1 MNMDIKCKICYLY
14 ENPVNNLIDFISP
27 CGCNGSLKF
36 VHSECLKMWRCSQ
49 KYTNMKKCIQCGCD
63 YNIKNENSPSKTVVF
78 IFTIF
83 SVGISYYLTAFFVN
97 NIFFPVFCYLIFDES
112 VNRSIAI
119 LTFNKC
125 YMGIFVY
132 ILIYKTIH
140 YTHFFSI
147 FNFIF
152 TFWRI
157 LQFNFFI
164 DKIFFWFMCVYYSY
178 GILKFFNHRID
189 YMMYKSAKLL

>member
-1 MNMDIKCKICYLY
+1 MHSDIKCKICFLY
-14 ENPVNNLIDFISP
+14 ENPVNNLIDLISP

-36 VHSECLKMWRCSQ
+36 VHSECLKMWRSSQ
-49 KYTNMKKCIQCGCD
+49 KYANMKKCIQCGCN
-63 YNIKNENSPSKTVVF
+63 YKIKDEDAPNRLIIF
-78 IFTIF
+78 MFTIF
-83 SVGISYYLTAFFVN
+83 SVGITYYLTVFFVH
-97 NIFFPVFCYLIFDES
+97 NIFFPLFCYLIFDEPID
-112 VNRSIAI
+112 RSIAI
-119 LTFNKC
+119 LNLNKC

-132 ILIYKTIH
+132 ILIYKTIK

-164 DKIFFWFMCVYYSY
+164 DKVFFWFMCGYYGY
-178 GILKFFNHRID
+178 GILKTVSQRID
-189 YMMYKSAKLL
+189 YMMYKNAKYI